1 MNWKKTGMRAG
12 VIAGVFFSM
21 KYFVPVML
29 PFILGWLL
37 ALLVRPAGKWM
48 IKKCAGRE
56 ICIRQSLVETVFVVL
71 VLMAI
76 GAGVVWGIREI
87 LNQTERIFIL

>member
-1 MNWKKTGMRAG
+1 MRAG

-71 VLMAI
+71 VLMANISFADAHTISMVI
-76 GAGVVWGIREI
+76 GIS
-87 LNQTERIFIL
+87 F